1 MVASL
6 PSQAGMVGSLLD
18 MIKWR
23 SFHEC
28 ELGTG
33 ITDDQ
38 KEQLS
43 SAHKYD
49 TLLYLLH
56 RYS

>member
-6 PSQAGMVGSLLD
+6 PSQAGMVDSLLD
-18 MIKWR
+18 TIKWR
-23 SFHEC
+23 SYQEC
-28 ELGTG
+28 EFGTG

-43 SAHKYD
+43 SAHKI
-49 TLLYLLH
+49 
-56 RYS
+56 